1 MTRSADESEIS
12 AAKDE
17 LVASLRRVVADAE
30 ELMSAT
36 SDEAGDALDELR
48 KRMRDSLDVARG
60 RMREAEASLRS
71 NARQAAGT
79 ADDYVRE
86 NPWSALTAAAAV
98 GLVLG
103 VVLGRR

>member
-1 MTRSADESEIS
+1 MARSADESEIS
-12 AAKDE
+12 AAKDD

-48 KRMRDSLDVARG
+48 KRMRNSLDVARS
-60 RMREAEASLRS
+60 RVRDAEASLRS
-71 NARQAAGT
+71 NARQVAGT

-86 NPWSALTAAAAV
+86 NPWSALGAAAVV

>member
-1 MTRSADESEIS
+1 MPRSKDDSDVS

-36 SDEAGDALDELR
+36 SDEASDALDELR

-60 RMREAEASLRS
+60 RVRDAEASLRV
-71 NARQAAGT
+71 NARQAAST

-98 GLVLG
+98 GVVLG
-103 VVLGRR
+103 VLLGRR

>member
-1 MTRSADESEIS
+1 MTRSTDGSEIS

-36 SDEAGDALDELR
+36 SDEAGDTLDDLR
-48 KRMRDSLDVARG
+48 QRMRDSLDVARG
-60 RMREAEASLRS
+60 RVREAEASLRG
-71 NARQAAGT
+71 NARRAADT

-98 GLVLG
+98 GVVLG
-103 VVLGRR
+103 VLLGRR